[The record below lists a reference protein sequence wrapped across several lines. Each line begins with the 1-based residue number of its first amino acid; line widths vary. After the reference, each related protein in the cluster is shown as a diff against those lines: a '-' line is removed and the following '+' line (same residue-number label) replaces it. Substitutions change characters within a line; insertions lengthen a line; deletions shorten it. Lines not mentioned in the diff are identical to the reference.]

1 MTIKPLSFTQQ
12 GEQGAPLIILHGLFG
27 SSTNWKGIAS
37 RLAENFRVYTLDAR
51 NHGQSFHHDSM
62 TYQEMADDV
71 AHFLNQQGLNQVL
84 LLGHSMG
91 GKTACTFALSHPE
104 RVAKLVVVDIAPVSY
119 PRSLGEFVT
128 ALKSLDLAEV
138 TSRRDADRKLQEKI
152 SDRALRAFLLQNLSL
167 SDGQYRWRINL
178 DAIDHNMQA
187 LMQFP
192 AGQTGKT
199 FGGPSL
205 FIAGEQSDYIT
216 AEHQEALDSLFPG
229 QQIATV
235 SDAGHWVHAEQPDK
249 FINCVNGFLI

>member
-1 MTIKPLSFTQQ
+1 MANEPLFFKQQ
-12 GEQGAPLIILHGLFG
+12 GEQGPPLVILHGLFG

-37 RLAENFRVYTLDAR
+37 RLAENFRVYSLDGR
-51 NHGQSFHHDSM
+51 NHGQSFHHSSM

-71 AHFLNQQGLNQVL
+71 AHFLDQQGLDQVL

-91 GKTACTFALSHPE
+91 GKTACTFALNHPE
-104 RVAKLVVVDIAPVSY
+104 RVTKLVIVDIAPVSY

-128 ALKSLDLAEV
+128 ALKSLTLSEV
-138 TSRRDADRKLQEKI
+138 TCRRDADRKLQEKI
-152 SDRALRAFLLQNLSL
+152 SDRSLRAFLLQNLSL

-178 DAIDHNMQA
+178 EAIHSNMQS

-192 AGQTGKT
+192 AGQSGKT
-199 FGGPSL
+199 FNGPSL

-216 AEHQEALDSLFPG
+216 AEHQPALDRLFPG
-229 QQIATV
+229 QGIATI
-235 SDAGHWVHAEQPDK
+235 SSAGHWVHAEQPDK